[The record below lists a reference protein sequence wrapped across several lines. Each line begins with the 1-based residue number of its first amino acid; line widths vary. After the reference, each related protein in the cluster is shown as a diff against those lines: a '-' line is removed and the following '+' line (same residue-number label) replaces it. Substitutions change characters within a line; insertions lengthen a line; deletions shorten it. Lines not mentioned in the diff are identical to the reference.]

1 MWTKTHSSIYKGI
14 KKEDVWHIWLDVTHW
29 PIWDKE
35 LAYCQMD
42 MPFEKGSHIT
52 LKPLNGPKVK
62 ILLEEVIPNK
72 KFTASCHFLGATMQH
87 IHELQ
92 ETPDGICITNTLCI
106 SGLLSFIW
114 VHLVGKKIIRSIP
127 ANNDALIKLIKSS

>member
-1 MWTKTHSSIYKGI
+1 MWTQTHSSTYKNI
-14 KKEDVWHIWLDVTHW
+14 KKEDVWRIWLDVTSW

-35 LAYCQMD
+35 LAYCKMD
-42 MPFEKGSHIT
+42 APFEKGNQII
-52 LKPLNGPKVK
+52 LKPISGPKVR

-72 KFTASCHFLGATMQH
+72 KFIASCKFVGATMQH

-92 ETPDGICITNTLCI
+92 ETPDGLCITNTLWI
-106 SGLLSFIW
+106 SGPLSFIW
-114 VHLVGKKIIRSIP
+114 VNLVGKKIIRSIP